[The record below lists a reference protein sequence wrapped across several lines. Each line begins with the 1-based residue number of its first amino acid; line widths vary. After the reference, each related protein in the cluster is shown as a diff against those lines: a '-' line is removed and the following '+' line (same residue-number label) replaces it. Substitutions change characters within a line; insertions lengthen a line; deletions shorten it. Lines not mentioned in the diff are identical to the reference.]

1 MYEKHNPNNLLVKG
15 YRFIEWKK
23 EDEEKSK
30 SQQKKLLLKE
40 QNYEDKKQ
48 MTILMNLFIFQ
59 ICHH

>member
-1 MYEKHNPNNLLVKG
+1 MYEKHNLNNLLAKG

-40 QNYEDKKQ
+40 
-48 MTILMNLFIFQ
+48 
-59 ICHH
+59 